1 MTIGI
6 GKNLV
11 YEEVAKITAYIGAK
25 TNDGEAFEVVATV
38 EENKEILDTFF
49 LEAQNLF
56 RMLIRKYYT
65 NEREMKLGNTITIL
79 FELEQ
84 PKGIKENLIPAFN
97 EIVFLFFVRYIVWKW
112 LLLLGQLELSEIYHS
127 QFDEASNTIKSMMFG
142 WVGTRKLNPF

>member
-84 PKGIKENLIPAFN
+84 PKGVKENLINAFN
-97 EIVFLFFVRYIVWKW
+97 DIAFLFFMRYIVWKW